1 MSEFF
6 FKCPP
11 CGVKLET
18 EESDIGKQA
27 LCPACGKK
35 LRIELQTNP
44 DSCFAPKISVQSTA
58 PKNIESNTST
68 YEPEYC
74 GWAVFLYH
82 LATLEIGGG
91 IILILLFA
99 AADYGSIFAI
109 IGGSVIFS
117 SIFTFMGGWFAQQVY
132 LSNELKREQISLL
145 KEIRDK
151 MK

>member
-1 MSEFF
+1 MIQFR
-6 FKCPP
+6 CQH

-18 EESDIGKQA
+18 EESDIGKQT

-68 YEPEYC
+68 YEPGNC
-74 GWAVFLYH
+74 GWAEFLYY
-82 LATLEIGGG
+82 LATLELFSG
-91 IILILLFA
+91 IILLLA
-99 AADYGSIFAI
+99 AAVYGSIFAI
-109 IGGSVIFS
+109 LGGSVMYS

-132 LSNELKREQISLL
+132 LSNELQKRQITLL
-145 KEIRDK
+145 AKIENK
-151 MK
+151 LEE

>member
-6 FKCPP
+6 FKCPH

-18 EESDIGKQA
+18 ADSDIGKEA

-58 PKNIESNTST
+58 PQNIESNTST
-68 YEPEYC
+68 YEPEDC
-74 GWAVFLYH
+74 GWAVFLYC
-82 LATLEIGGG
+82 LATLELCSG
-91 IILILLFA
+91 IILLLA
-99 AADYGSIFAI
+99 AAGYGSIFAI
-109 IGGSVIFS
+109 LGGSVMFS

-132 LSNELKREQISLL
+132 LSNELQKMQITLL
-145 KEIRDK
+145 AKIENK
-151 MK
+151 LEE

>member
-1 MSEFF
+1 MSIIQFR
-6 FKCPP
+6 CQH

-35 LRIELQTNP
+35 LQIELQTNP

-58 PKNIESNTST
+58 HENSKSNTST
-68 YEPEYC
+68 YEPENC

-82 LATLEIGGG
+82 LAILELISGITL
-91 IILILLFA
+91 LLV

-109 IGGSVIFS
+109 LGGSVMFS

-132 LSNELKREQISLL
+132 LSNELQKRQITLL
-145 KEIRDK
+145 AKIENK
-151 MK
+151 LEE

>member
-1 MSEFF
+1 MSEIQFR
-6 FKCPP
+6 CQH

-68 YEPEYC
+68 YEPENC

-82 LATLEIGGG
+82 LATLKIAGG
-91 IILILLFA
+91 IILLLA

-132 LSNELKREQISLL
+132 LSNELQKRQITLL
-145 KEIRDK
+145 AKIENK
-151 MK
+151 LEE

>member
-1 MSEFF
+1 MIQFR
-6 FKCPP
+6 CQH

-74 GWAVFLYH
+74 GWAVFLGF
-82 LATLEIGGG
+82 LASLEIGGG
-91 IILILLFA
+91 IILLFA

-132 LSNELKREQISLL
+132 LSNELQKRQITLL
-145 KEIRDK
+145 AKIENK
-151 MK
+151 LEE

>member
-1 MSEFF
+1 MSEIQFR
-6 FKCPP
+6 CQH
-11 CGVKLET
+11 CGVKLAT
-18 EESDIGKQA
+18 ADSDIGKQA

-44 DSCFAPKISVQSTA
+44 DSCFAPK
-58 PKNIESNTST
+58 NIESNTST
-68 YEPEYC
+68 YEPENC

-82 LATLEIGGG
+82 LATLEIAGG
-91 IILILLFA
+91 IILLLA

-132 LSNELKREQISLL
+132 LSNELQKRQITLL
-145 KEIRDK
+145 AKIENK
-151 MK
+151 LEE

>member
-1 MSEFF
+1 MSIIQFR
-6 FKCPP
+6 CQH
-11 CGVKLET
+11 CGIKLET

-58 PKNIESNTST
+58 PQNIESNTST

-74 GWAVFLYH
+74 GWAVFLGF

-91 IILILLFA
+91 IILLVA

-117 SIFTFMGGWFAQQVY
+117 SIFRN
-132 LSNELKREQISLL
+132 SS
-145 KEIRDK
+145 
-151 MK
+151 